1 MTTNIEARVEELKTQ
16 LLEEIQ
22 NFCRSQID
30 TWSQVP
36 ELAFKANSIKGFSC
50 GRYALAYC
58 SQSWSVFS
66 SDIFGLWIDLRTG
79 ELGTPELLDRI
90 QLGQLSTLLEHLCAD
105 EVVKF
110 LQTEIDS

>member
-16 LLEEIQ
+16 LSEEIQ

-36 ELAFKANSIKGFSC
+36 KLALKANLIKGFSC
-50 GRYALAYC
+50 GRYAFAHY
-58 SQSWSVFS
+58 SQSWPVFS
-66 SDIFGLWIDLRTG
+66 YDILGLQIDLRTG
-79 ELGTPELLDRI
+79 ELGPPEILDRI
-90 QLGQLSTLLEHLCAD
+90 QLGQLSTLLEHLRAD
-105 EVVKF
+105 EVVRL